1 MNQKKTWILG
11 EAPIPRALFMMGIPT
26 MIGMLVSA
34 FYNIV
39 DAYFISGLGESQM
52 GAISVVYPL
61 GQVAVGIGL
70 LFGSGASSF
79 ISRLIGKGD
88 NNKANQVVSTSL
100 YISLIVS
107 GIFIIF
113 SLLFLKPILLL
124 LGATKT
130 ILPYAI
136 TYARIYIF
144 SCIFNVFNVVMNNI
158 ITSEGRAKTTMFA
171 LISGAV
177 CNIFLDPVFIYVLN
191 FGVMGA
197 ALATTL
203 SQIISTLIY
212 VRFIVCKKSIFNF
225 LPRNC
230 CLCKEIMYEILQVGV
245 PTLLFQLLTSL
256 SILMTNII
264 SKHYGDS
271 VIAAMGVVNRIVSIG
286 SLSVFGFIKGFQ
298 PIAGYSYGA
307 KKSDRLKESIKVSIV
322 WSSIF
327 CLFFGL
333 IISFFSKWII
343 TKFALYDMKM
353 IEVGTKALKINGLS
367 FILFGTY
374 TVYSSLFLALGK
386 GIDGFILGALRQ
398 GIIFIPLIIILP
410 RIFGLLGI
418 IYTQPISDVL
428 SFCICVFMAKKLHR
442 QILN

>member
-1 MNQKKTWILG
+1 
-11 EAPIPRALFMMGIPT
+11 MG
-26 MIGMLVSA
+26 
-34 FYNIV
+34 
-39 DAYFISGLGESQM
+39 Q
-52 GAISVVYPL
+52 
-61 GQVAVGIGL
+61 
-70 LFGSGASSF
+70 
-79 ISRLIGKGD
+79 
-88 NNKANQVVSTSL
+88 
-100 YISLIVS
+100 
-107 GIFIIF
+107 
-113 SLLFLKPILLL
+113 
-124 LGATKT
+124 
-130 ILPYAI
+130 
-136 TYARIYIF
+136 
-144 SCIFNVFNVVMNNI
+144 
-158 ITSEGRAKTTMFA
+158 
-171 LISGAV
+171 
-177 CNIFLDPVFIYVLN
+177 
-191 FGVMGA
+191 
-197 ALATTL
+197 
-203 SQIISTLIY
+203 
-212 VRFIVCKKSIFNF
+212 
-225 LPRNC
+225 
-230 CLCKEIMYEILQVGV
+230 
-245 PTLLFQLLTSL
+245 
-256 SILMTNII
+256 
-264 SKHYGDS
+264 
-271 VIAAMGVVNRIVSIG
+271 
-286 SLSVFGFIKGFQ
+286 
-298 PIAGYSYGA
+298 